1 MKPQFMNSLRKDS
14 EHLGYNRTANVYNTA
29 KAINSTIDNIV
40 YYQPAE
46 SFETDENMTDDN
58 PNRVRNSERYYKR
71 GSQIVA
77 VKDNA
82 QGLGYKNLTE
92 KHRVGYADIFNGWQ
106 HVGETLG
113 KEYYIPK
120 NLTKQE
126 KKALKDSRVML
137 SKIAGQKYSKKD
149 LKPYVVKEA
158 RVKIMGPYC
167 LIINRPTKSTLNG
180 VTNLSNGR
188 RLNPDKSAPV
198 NDWQARNR
206 KLGR

>member
-1 MKPQFMNSLRKDS
+1 MKPQFMNSLKKKS
-14 EHLGYNRTANVYNTA
+14 EHLGYNHTANVYNTA
-29 KAINSTIDNIV
+29 KAINNTIDNIV

-46 SFETDENMTDDN
+46 SSEIDNNMTDDN

-77 VKDNA
+77 VKDSA

-92 KHRVGYADIFNGWQ
+92 KHVVGRADMFNGWQ
-106 HVGETLG
+106 HVKETLG
-113 KEYYIPK
+113 KEYYAEK
-120 NLTKQE
+120 HLTKKE

-137 SKIAGQKYSKKD
+137 SKIEGQKYNKKD
-149 LKPYVVKEA
+149 LKPFVVKEP
-158 RVKIMGPYC
+158 RTKIMGPYC
-167 LIINRPTKSTLNG
+167 MITDRPTKSTLSD
-180 VTNLSNGR
+180 VTSLSNGR

-206 KLGR
+206 KLHK

>member
-1 MKPQFMNSLRKDS
+1 MKPQFANSLKKYS
-14 EHLGYNRTANVYNTA
+14 EHLGYNKTANVYNTA
-29 KAINSTIDNIV
+29 KNINNTIDNIV

-58 PNRVRNSERYYKR
+58 PNRIRNSERYYKR

-77 VKDNA
+77 VKETA

-92 KHRVGYADIFNGWQ
+92 IHRVGYADMFNGWQ
-106 HVGETLG
+106 HVSDTLG
-113 KEYYIPK
+113 KEYYTEK
-120 NLTKQE
+120 HLTKKE
-126 KKALKDSRVML
+126 KKALKESRVML
-137 SKIAGQKYSKKD
+137 SKIEGQTYNKKM
-149 LKPYVVKEA
+149 LKPFIVKEKHA
-158 RVKIMGPYC
+158 KIMGPYC
-167 LIINRPTKSTLNG
+167 MITDKPTKSTLSG

-198 NDWQARNR
+198 NDWRARNR